1 MPKIVKIPLI
11 TLSALLM
18 FALVFLAFAQTK
30 WFKNYATDKATRF
43 LSKELGVPVS
53 IGQIELNYFDALTAH
68 DLYIEDQQHDTM
80 IYIAELGV
88 NYDLFSFSNALIKL
102 DEVSIKNAKVYL
114 GVHKGEPELN
124 LQFLIDYFTPP
135 PTNKPRQQQ
144 IITFDKVEL
153 ENTIFR
159 YYNKNYS
166 APVSRA
172 FDEND
177 MFFKGITGHL
187 HNFDIINDSL
197 SFVIENLSGT
207 EKSGLQI
214 DRLTAKSIISSTTMR
229 FENLELKTPKS
240 YIKDYLE
247 FNYSSYG
254 DFSDFIDVVALKAT
268 FKDAVIHTDDIALF
282 STNVAVYNEQ
292 IKASGKVSGTIANM
306 RSKRLKLDIGSHTR
320 FVGSAHLRGL
330 PDIETTVF
338 DIDAKR
344 LTTNAVDLARIA
356 EINPAPKELLN
367 LGDISYTGTFNGLL
381 TDFIT
386 NAEIGTDA
394 GNITAHL
401 HYTLLPN
408 QNAAYTGE
416 ISSTNLDLDMLLG
429 LPNLGPAIF
438 DLSLNGSGLT
448 LETLKSKVEGTI
460 SQFTF
465 GGYSYRNLQ
474 VNGDV
479 SNSLFNGKFDIE
491 DPNFNFNFNGT
502 LDASKQIPEIAVKA
516 NVLGIN
522 LKMLGLDNIDNF
534 VKFTGDVNLAGN
546 NLDNLSGTVALD
558 SFNLLKEGRNY
569 KLKDIL
575 LTANLSENKRN
586 YTLVSD
592 LAQINIEGDFY
603 PSESEALI
611 DFVKYIIYPSQFT
624 KPDKILSSKNVR
636 VTVSI
641 DQFQPVFKEFLGSV
655 SFDRASLDV
664 TYNHILGQING
675 ENKFTNLRYDAISS
689 PFVSLTLKNGGELSP
704 INFGINTGGLI
715 QNDSTIFNVLNAHG
729 FVEDGEV
736 IFETTSKKDNVL
748 DIALAGRF
756 LYRNDSAIVFLD
768 NTKVDIYDK
777 SWELK
782 NTVFPNLI
790 HSNNITE
797 FRYFDFRNGAEIL
810 FLDAS
815 IGLNANKLNANLS
828 NFKLSNLTPFL
839 AGYDIKIEG
848 TTNGYIDISDRDGF
862 PIIEADLIVKD
873 LQLDQ
878 DTLGNLNLKSTS
890 QDDLLAVTIDGKI
903 TGGLL
908 NDMEIAG
915 DINFDSK
922 KSPLNL
928 QLTTQTSSIKP
939 FEKYLT
945 GLASEISGFSTS
957 KIGIT
962 GALTSPQLRGTMELD
977 SLDFVVDYMQTHY
990 TGNAIIDIDYSSFS
1004 IIKSEITDRFGKKA
1018 EVVGEVTHS
1027 SFQDFIFNLNFK
1039 DLLDFEIMN
1048 TRKEDNDLFYGTA
1061 FVDGNMKIT
1070 GPLDDI
1076 LLTINAKS
1084 RKGTEIVIPLE
1095 TSESSGK
1102 LSYVQF
1108 VNLKTDNNGVSNTIK
1123 AQAGVRMDFN
1133 FEITNDA
1140 NIKMVF
1146 DELLGD
1152 KIEAAG
1158 HGNLRMEINTYG
1170 DFNMYGGLTIDRG
1183 SYLFTALDLIN
1194 KYFTVKQ
1201 GGTLLWD
1208 GNPYNAQIN
1217 LDAIKREYPVP
1228 STLMAGSV
1236 SADELDAY
1244 NQAIPVDCNL
1254 KLTGLLFN
1262 PIVDFDL
1269 TFPTQNSL
1277 SGSASSALNTV
1288 IDRIKLDQEELD
1300 RQVFALLVLGTFI
1313 PPSFSSASSNSALVE
1328 AGAANTGINSLSDF
1342 ASSQLNN
1349 WLGKLDTRWQVG
1361 VDYQSTYKS
1370 QAELIL
1376 SLRRKIWN
1384 DRLEVSFSVDAV
1396 TAENRPYD
1404 ISVKYDI
1411 NEDGS
1416 LKVRGFQKQ
1425 ANDPTLGNI
1434 TNVNTTG
1441 VGLYYRYQFDNF
1453 HLRRRQKDAP
1463 ANKN

>member
-1 MPKIVKIPLI
+1 LPKIVKIPLI
-11 TLSALLM
+11 TLAALLM

-43 LSKELGVPVS
+43 LSTELGVTVS
-53 IGQIELNYFDALTAH
+53 IREIELNYFDALTAH

-80 IYIAELGV
+80 IYIAKLAV
-88 NYDLFSFSNALIKL
+88 NYDLFGFSNAHIQL
-102 DEVSIKNAKVYL
+102 DEVTIQNAKVYL
-114 GVHKGEPELN
+114 GIHKGAQDLN

-135 PTNKPRQQQ
+135 RSIEPSQQQ

-153 ENTIFR
+153 ANTVFA
-159 YYNKNYS
+159 YFNKNYS
-166 APVSRA
+166 PPSSRA
-172 FDEND
+172 FDENN
-177 MFFKGITGHL
+177 MVFKHINGHL
-187 HNFDIINDSL
+187 HNFNIINDSL
-197 SFVIENLSGT
+197 RFIIENLSGT

-229 FENLELKTPKS
+229 FEDLELKTPKS
-240 YIKDYLE
+240 HVKEYLE
-247 FNYSSYG
+247 FNYTSYG
-254 DFSDFIDVVALKAT
+254 DFSDFIDVVSLKAN
-268 FKDAVIHTDDIALF
+268 FKDASIHTDDIALF
-282 STNVAVYNEQ
+282 STNVATYNEQ
-292 IKASGKVSGTIANM
+292 IRASGKVFGTIASM
-306 RSKRLKLDIGSHTR
+306 RSNRLKLAIGSHTR
-320 FVGSAHLRGL
+320 FVGSAHLIGL

-338 DIDAKR
+338 NINAKS
-344 LTTNAVDLARIA
+344 LTTTAIDLARIA
-356 EINPAPKELLN
+356 EINPAPKEFLN
-367 LGDISYTGTFNGLL
+367 LGQISYQGTFNGLL
-381 TDFIT
+381 TDFT
-386 NAEIGTDA
+386 TDAEIGTDV
-394 GNITAHL
+394 GSMTAQV
-401 HYTLLPN
+401 HYTLLAN
-408 QNAAYTGE
+408 NNATYAGE
-416 ISSTNLDLDMLLG
+416 ISSTNLDLEMLLG
-429 LPNLGPAIF
+429 QRKLGTTAF

-448 LETLKSKVEGTI
+448 FETLKSNVEGTI

-465 GGYSYRNLQ
+465 GGYQYQNMR

-479 SNSLFNGKFDIE
+479 SNSLFNGKFDIQ

-516 NVLGIN
+516 NVFGIN
-522 LKMLGLDNIDNF
+522 LRLLGLDNIDNF
-534 VKFTGDVNLAGN
+534 VKFTGDINLAGD
-546 NLDNLSGTVALD
+546 NLDNLSGTVQLD

-569 KLKDIL
+569 QIKDIL
-575 LTANLSENKRN
+575 LAASLSENQRN
-586 YTLVSD
+586 YKLISD

-603 PSESEALI
+603 PSESEDLI
-611 DFVKYIIYPSQFT
+611 EFVKHIIYPSQFS
-624 KPDKILSSKNVR
+624 KPEKILSSKDVR
-636 VTVSI
+636 VAITI
-641 DQFQPVFKEFLGSV
+641 NQFQPVFKEFLGV
-655 SFDRASLDV
+655 VRFDRGSLDV
-664 TYNHILGQING
+664 TYNHFLGQING
-675 ENKFTNLRYDAISS
+675 ENNLVNLSYDAISS
-689 PFVSLTLKNGGELSP
+689 PFVSLSLKNGGGFAP
-704 INFGINTGGLI
+704 INFGINTGGLR
-715 QNDSTIFNVLNAHG
+715 QNDSAIFNILNAHG
-729 FVEDGEV
+729 FVKDGEV
-736 IFETTSKKDNVL
+736 IFETTSKKDDVL

-756 LYRNDSAIVFLD
+756 VYRNDSALIFLD
-768 NTKVDIYDK
+768 NTKVDIYTK

-782 NTVFPNLI
+782 KTTFPNI
-790 HSNNITE
+790 IYSNNVTE

-815 IGLNANKLNANLS
+815 IGQNANKLNANLS
-828 NFKLSNLTPFL
+828 KFKLANLTPFL
-839 AGYDIKIEG
+839 AGYGIKLEG
-848 TTNGYIDISDRDGF
+848 TTNGYIDVSDRDGF
-862 PIIEADLIVKD
+862 PIIETDLMVAN

-878 DTLGNLNLKSTS
+878 DTLGDLKLLSTS
-890 QDDLLAVTIDGKI
+890 KDNLLAVDIDGKI
-903 TGGLL
+903 KGGLL
-908 NDMEIAG
+908 NDMEISG

-922 KSPLNL
+922 QSPLNL

-939 FEKYLT
+939 FERYLT
-945 GLASEISGFSTS
+945 GLASQISGFSTS
-957 KIGIT
+957 KISISGPL
-962 GALTSPQLRGTMELD
+962 ASPKLRGTMQLD
-977 SLDFVVDYMQTHY
+977 SLDFLVDYMQTHY
-990 TGNAIIDIDYSSFS
+990 TGSATVDIDYSSFS
-1004 IIKSEITDRFGKKA
+1004 LRKSEITDRFGKKA
-1018 EVVGEVTHS
+1018 VVVGEVTHR

-1039 DLLDFEIMN
+1039 DLYDFEIMN

-1061 FVDGNMKIT
+1061 FVDGNMEIT

-1108 VNLKTDNNGVSNTIK
+1108 VNLKTDNNAVSNTLK
-1123 AQAGVRMDFN
+1123 SQAGVRMDFN

-1183 SYLFTALDLIN
+1183 NYLFTALDLIN

-1208 GNPYNAQIN
+1208 GNPYNARIN
-1217 LDAIKREYPVP
+1217 LEAIKREYPVP
-1228 STLMAGSV
+1228 STLMTGTV
-1236 SADELDAY
+1236 SAEELEAY

-1262 PIVDFDL
+1262 PIVNFDL
-1269 TFPTQNSL
+1269 NFPTQNSL

-1396 TAENRPYD
+1396 TSENRPYD

-1453 HLRRRQKDAP
+1453 HLRKRKKDAP
-1463 ANKN
+1463 ADKN